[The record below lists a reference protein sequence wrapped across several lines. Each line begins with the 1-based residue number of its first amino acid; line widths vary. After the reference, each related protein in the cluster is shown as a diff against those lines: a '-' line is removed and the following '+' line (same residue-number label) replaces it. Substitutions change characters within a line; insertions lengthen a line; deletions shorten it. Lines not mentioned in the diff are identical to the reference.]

1 MSVQRRILFLW
12 TAEKQNGAIG
22 HCILRNVLFYR
33 ETIRKQNEIH
43 RLSAGFRS
51 VYCFMNSYLF
61 TFVLSIKI
69 SISQQYHKSAVLY
82 LPIRGKDL

>member
-1 MSVQRRILFLW
+1 MSAQRRILFLW
-12 TAEKQNGAIG
+12 TAEKLNGAIG

-51 VYCFMNSYLF
+51 VSPQQQEL
-61 TFVLSIKI
+61 FVLSIKI
-69 SISQQYHKSAVLY
+69 SISQQYH
-82 LPIRGKDL
+82 R